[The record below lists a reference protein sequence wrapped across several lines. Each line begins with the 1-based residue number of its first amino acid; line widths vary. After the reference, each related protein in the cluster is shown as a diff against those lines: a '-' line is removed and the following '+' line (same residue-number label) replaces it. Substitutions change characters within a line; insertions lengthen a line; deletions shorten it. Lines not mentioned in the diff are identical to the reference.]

1 MFCGGLKVKKQ
12 INIDIN
18 SVGKTNLIKTLH
30 DPDFEMNQDYR
41 ETIESDYLK
50 KTLIIKGEEYYL
62 LMFDSS
68 GNETFISFIFPILK
82 IANLIVLVYDMT
94 ELRSFKKIEMY

>member
-30 DPDFEMNQDYR
+30 DPDFEMN
-41 ETIESDYLK
+41 
-50 KTLIIKGEEYYL
+50 
-62 LMFDSS
+62 
-68 GNETFISFIFPILK
+68 
-82 IANLIVLVYDMT
+82 
-94 ELRSFKKIEMY
+94 